1 MVGETNWIVESELGG
16 ERRVENTIIGAR
28 ICERK
33 ASDRAFLAEQIA
45 HTDRGPMNSDRS
57 EDDRF
62 R

>member
-1 MVGETNWIVESELGG
+1 
-16 ERRVENTIIGAR
+16 VENTIIGAR

-62 R
+62 RYAGLN